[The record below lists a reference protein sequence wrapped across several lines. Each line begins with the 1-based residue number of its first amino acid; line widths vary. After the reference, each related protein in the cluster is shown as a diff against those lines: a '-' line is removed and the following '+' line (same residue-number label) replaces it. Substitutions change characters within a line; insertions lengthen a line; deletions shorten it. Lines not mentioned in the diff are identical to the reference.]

1 MCLGD
6 GRYAFLS
13 HFLPNPQEQTTG
25 LTARVSS
32 PVDLIKTA
40 FTDTIS
46 QLIKALKI
54 IKRRPSIS
62 ICLVK
67 PYWNSPKSSRV
78 ASSPILQ
85 VRKLRL
91 EPKCDLDSGLAISS
105 LVSTLYPV
113 EKMCGIGVAWGS
125 QKQGCEH
132 VKRDAIVETA

>member
-1 MCLGD
+1 M
-6 GRYAFLS
+6 
-13 HFLPNPQEQTTG
+13 
-25 LTARVSS
+25 
-32 PVDLIKTA
+32 
-40 FTDTIS
+40 
-46 QLIKALKI
+46 
-54 IKRRPSIS
+54 
-62 ICLVK
+62 K